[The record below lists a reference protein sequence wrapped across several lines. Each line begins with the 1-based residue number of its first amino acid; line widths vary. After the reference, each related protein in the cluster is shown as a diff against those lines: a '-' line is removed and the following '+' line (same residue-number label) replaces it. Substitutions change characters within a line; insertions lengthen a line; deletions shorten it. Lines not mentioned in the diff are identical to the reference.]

1 MEDEMLEEG
10 TAEEVGRLKVDLN
23 RATAEELEAIPG
35 IGPKLARRIVEYR
48 EVHGAFRSPE
58 GITAVPG
65 VGEVL
70 YERASGWLTVA
81 PPASEMEEK
90 LASVSVGVESQEEAE
105 GAPEKLA
112 PEPGPALPEEAPAAE
127 RGEVPAPT
135 PAAAPL
141 ERYRRGGPSWIW
153 SALLGGLL
161 GVICTLLILH
171 AINGSLSLRQTPA
184 FLEMAGRTQSLATA
198 VDGLEDAVADLE
210 DRLQVLEGLPARM
223 DAVEDTVGEMGAA
236 LRQLNQRADALDE
249 RVDGLQQD
257 VEQVQQHA
265 LKVETFFQRLQALL
279 VEVFGMELPQPS
291 SE

>member
-1 MEDEMLEEG
+1 MEDKMLEEG
-10 TAEEVGRLKVDLN
+10 TAEEVGTLTVDIN

-35 IGPKLARRIVEYR
+35 IGPKLARRIVEHR

-58 GITAVPG
+58 AITAVPG
-65 VGEVL
+65 VGGVL
-70 YERASGWLTVA
+70 YERASDWLTAA
-81 PPASEMEEK
+81 PPVSEVEEA
-90 LASVSVGVESQEEAE
+90 LSPVSVEVESQEEAE
-105 GAPEKLA
+105 VGPAKVV
-112 PEPGPALPEEAPAAE
+112 PEPEPVVPEEAPAVE
-127 RGEVPAPT
+127 RGELPAPT

-141 ERYRRGGPSWIW
+141 ERYRGAVPSWIW

-198 VDGLEDAVADLE
+198 VDDLENAVADMEGRLE
-210 DRLQVLEGLPARM
+210 VLEGLPARM
-223 DAVEDTVGEMGAA
+223 DAVESNVGEMGAA
-236 LRQLNQRADALDE
+236 LRKLNQRADALDE
-249 RVDGLQQD
+249 RVDGLQLD

-279 VEVFGMELPQPS
+279 VEVFGMELPEPS

>member
-1 MEDEMLEEG
+1 MIEEG
-10 TAEEVGRLKVDLN
+10 TAEEVGRLPVDLN
-23 RATAEELEAIPG
+23 RATVEELEAIPG
-35 IGPKLARRIVEYR
+35 IGPRLARRIVEHR

-65 VGEVL
+65 VGKVL
-70 YERASGWLTVA
+70 YERTADWLTA
-81 PPASEMEEK
+81 EPPVTEMEEE
-90 LASVSVGVESQEEAE
+90 VTPVWEEAE
-105 GAPEKLA
+105 SREEAGGAPEKRA

-135 PAAAPL
+135 PGAAPL
-141 ERYRRGGPSWIW
+141 ERYRRGGPPWIW

-161 GVICTLLILH
+161 GVICTLLILQ

-184 FLEMAGRTQSLATA
+184 FLEMAGRTQSLVTA

-210 DRLQVLEGLPARM
+210 DRLKVLEELPARM

-257 VEQVQQHA
+257 VEQVQKQA

-279 VEVFGMELPQPS
+279 VEVFGKELPQPS